1 MKGLML
7 IIDGLGDLPCASLE
21 GLTPLEAANTPVMD
35 RLAATGKYGLL
46 DPIAPGETPNTHSGT
61 GNLFGIMP
69 DQLATLNRG
78 PVEAAGLGLDIV
90 PGDVVLRS
98 NFASIKPGGDGFI
111 IEDRRAGR
119 ITEGV
124 HELAAALRD
133 IDAGEGISVSLIPT
147 DQHRGALVLRGPG
160 LSTAISDTDP
170 GNQEMP
176 ARLLKCLARNPGGER
191 TAEVINR
198 FIRLSYEHLSDHP
211 LNRKR
216 IEAGLPPANGIITR
230 GAGGV
235 PSLNGMMADLDL
247 SVSLIAGCNTVR
259 GLARLFGF
267 NIVKDDRFTGA
278 LDTNLDAKIATAIS
292 RLNDHDL
299 VYVHVKAP
307 DICAHDKNPEAKRQF
322 LEKIDAAL
330 APLEGLP
337 IVIAIATDHTTDSN
351 SGFHT
356 ADPVPVLLNYPGA
369 NMKGHTV
376 KFGES
381 TCLRGNLARTSSH
394 NFLLDFLKAMG
405 VEQTHS

>member
-1 MKGLML
+1 MKGFML
-7 IIDGLGDLPCASLE
+7 IIDGLGDLPVVSLG

-35 RLAATGKYGLL
+35 RLATTGKYGLL

-78 PVEAAGLGLDIV
+78 PVEAAGLGLEIA
-90 PGDVVLRS
+90 PGDVVLRA
-98 NFASIKPGGDGFI
+98 NFASIKPVDDGFI
-111 IEDRRAGR
+111 VEDRRAGR
-119 ITEGV
+119 ITEGA
-124 HELAAALRD
+124 HELATALRN
-133 IDAGEGISVSLIPT
+133 IDAGDGISVSLIPT

-160 LSTAISDTDP
+160 LSSAISDTDP

-176 ARLLKCLARNPGGER
+176 ARLLECMPRNPGGER
-191 TAEVINR
+191 TAAVINR
-198 FIRLSYEHLSDHP
+198 FIRLSYEHLRDHP

-216 IEAGLPPANGIITR
+216 IEAGFPPANGIITR

-235 PSLNGMMADLDL
+235 PKLEGMMADMGI
-247 SVSLIAGCNTVR
+247 SVSLVAGCNTVR

-267 NIVKDDRFTGA
+267 NVVEDDRFTGA
-278 LDTNLDAKIATAIS
+278 LDTDLDAKIATA
-292 RLNDHDL
+292 LCLLDQHDL

-307 DICAHDKNPEAKRQF
+307 DICAHDKNPEAKRLF

-337 IVIAIATDHTTDSN
+337 IAIAIATDHTTDSN

-356 ADPVPVLLNYPGA
+356 ADPVPALLNYPGA
-369 NMKGHTV
+369 DTEGHTV
-376 KFGES
+376 NFGE
-381 TCLRGNLARTSSH
+381 TACLRGNLARTSSH
-394 NFLLDFLKAMG
+394 DFLLDFLKAMG
-405 VEQTHS
+405 VLI

>member
-1 MKGLML
+1 MKGFML
-7 IIDGLGDLPCASLE
+7 IIDGLGDLPVASLG

-35 RLAATGKYGLL
+35 RLATTGKYGLL

-78 PVEAAGLGLDIV
+78 PVEAAGLGLDIA

-98 NFASIKPGGDGFI
+98 NFASLKPLDDGFI

-119 ITEGV
+119 VTEGV
-124 HELAAALRD
+124 DELAAALQN
-133 IDAGEGISVSLIPT
+133 IDVGDGISVSLIPT

-160 LSTAISDTDP
+160 LSSAISDTDP

-176 ARLLKCLARNPGGER
+176 ARLLKCLPRNQDGER
-191 TAEVINR
+191 TAALINR
-198 FIRLSYEHLSDHP
+198 YIRLSYEQLRDHP

-216 IEAGLPPANGIITR
+216 ASAGLLPANGIITR
-230 GAGGV
+230 GAGGI
-235 PSLNGMMADLDL
+235 PNLTGIIKDLGISASL
-247 SVSLIAGCNTVR
+247 VAGCNTVR

-267 NIVKDDRFTGA
+267 NIVEDDRFTGA
-278 LDTNLDAKIATAIS
+278 LDTDLDAKIATALS
-292 RLNDHDL
+292 LLDQHDL

-307 DICAHDKNPEAKRQF
+307 DICAHDKNPEAKRLF

-330 APLEGLP
+330 VPLEGLP
-337 IVIAIATDHTTDSN
+337 IAIAIATDHTTDSN

-356 ADPVPVLLNYPGA
+356 ADPVPAILNYPCS
-369 NMKGHTV
+369 KPESHTV
-376 KFGES
+376 NFGES
-381 TCLRGNLARTSSH
+381 ACRRGNLARTSSH
-394 NFLLDFLKAMG
+394 CFLLDFLRAMG
-405 VEQTHS
+405 VLIKS